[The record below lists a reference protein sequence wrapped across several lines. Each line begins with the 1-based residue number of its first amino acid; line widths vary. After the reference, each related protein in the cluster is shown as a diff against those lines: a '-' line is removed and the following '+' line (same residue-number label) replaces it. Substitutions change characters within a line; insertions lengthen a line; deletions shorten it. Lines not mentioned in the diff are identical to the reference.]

1 MNERNPRNRIMARS
15 IFSSALLFLVILIIF
30 VVPLFPRGMHRL
42 INDYLFT
49 FIIIAAALSIDRN
62 RRFIFGFAIT
72 SIAVEW
78 LSYLLELTVLR
89 TTSRIVIFLFFIRI
103 VIGLIIQIAKTERV
117 TARVIIDSISGYLLL
132 GLVFSIIIMIV
143 MIAFPEAF
151 TFPKLDPAHAGAGYY
166 LSDYMYY
173 SFVTFTTLGYGDI
186 VPTAPYA
193 KSLAILAV
201 VCGQIYLTVIIA
213 MLVGKFLSQYRK
225 TS

>member
-1 MNERNPRNRIMARS
+1 MNERNPRNRLIARS
-15 IFSSALLFLVILIIF
+15 IFSSGLLFFVIAIIF
-30 VVPLFPRGMHRL
+30 VVPLFPRNMHL
-42 INDYLFT
+42 MINHYLFT
-49 FIIIAAALSIDRN
+49 LIIMAAALSIDRN

-72 SIAVEW
+72 SIVVTW
-78 LSYLLELTVLR
+78 LVYLLKLTVLL
-89 TTSRIVIFLFFIRI
+89 TISRIVIFLFFIMI

-143 MIAFPEAF
+143 AVACPEAF
-151 TFPKLDPAHAGAGYY
+151 TFPEMDPEYGGAGYY

-186 VPTAPYA
+186 VPTVPYA
-193 KSLAILAV
+193 KSLAILVA